1 MKAKVAFIPCAGF
14 GSRMG
19 PIGKSIPKPLWPLFG
34 KTLLEHQINYCRE
47 LGFSHFV
54 INAHHLKDQFIE
66 FEEQIKL
73 KEGEKL
79 SILVEDPLLG
89 NGGSFHNIK
98 KSFPDIEEVF
108 VFNPDS
114 FLMMSPKDWSKFF
127 NEAELKTN
135 LLITIPCKE
144 EDQYNRFVV
153 DKKNCLLEIR
163 PPSAG
168 NAPNLTYAG
177 FGKVNLEAFPYVKG
191 ASSFFET
198 VADPKTEKVFTY
210 EVEDYEYWDLGTL
223 DLYRKVVST
232 LHSNKN
238 TRLYSFLKN
247 YDSSDTDF
255 SSYNAEKNGCFNFTQ
270 ERLSCEERGIFIRK
284 DLPKIH
290 LD

>member
-19 PIGKSIPKPLWPLFG
+19 PIGKYIPKPLWPFFG
-34 KTLLEHQINYCRE
+34 KTLLEHQISYCRD
-47 LGFSHFV
+47 LGFNHFV
-54 INAHHLKDQFIE
+54 INAHHLKDQFIDFKDQVE
-66 FEEQIKL
+66 L
-73 KEGEKL
+73 KKGERF
-79 SILVEDPLLG
+79 SILVEDTLLG

-98 KSFPDIEEVF
+98 KNFPDIEEVF

-127 NEAELKTN
+127 NEAESKTN
-135 LLITIPCKE
+135 LLITISCKE
-144 EDQYNRFVV
+144 EDQYNRFVI
-153 DKKNCLLEIR
+153 DKKNRLLEIR
-163 PPSAG
+163 PPSVG
-168 NAPNLTYAG
+168 NAPNFTYAG
-177 FGKVNLEAFPYVKG
+177 FGKVNLETLPYVKG

-198 VADPKTEKVFTY
+198 VANPKTEKVFTY

-232 LHSNKN
+232 LHANKN
-238 TRLYSFLKN
+238 TKLYSFLTN
-247 YDSSDTDF
+247 NDSNDTDF
-255 SSYNAEKNGCFNFTQ
+255 TSYNAEKNGCFNFTQ
-270 ERLSCEERGIFIRK
+270 ERLRCEERGIFIKK